1 MDGYTG
7 FFPSIRAD
15 DFPFFLWINTY
26 VVFILLHNTASYRC
40 FSSLSE
46 LIWGCFIMKSVGV
59 REREKERE
67 RKREKGGGHEVCV
80 CMCVSE
86 KERERE

>member
-46 LIWGCFIMKSVGV
+46 LIWGCFIMKYVCV
-59 REREKERE
+59 CEREKERE
-67 RKREKGGGHEVCV
+67 IVRKREGGDMRSVCV
-80 CMCVSE
+80 CVCV
-86 KERERE
+86 